1 MIVELP
7 TEPSAPVLVHGDC
20 LDVLPE
26 LPDECVD
33 AIVDDPPAGIG
44 FMGRAWD
51 DHRGYAPRT
60 ERGRAT
66 LDALRVLGL
75 AAWEAG
81 FVAFMFEAAS
91 AQLRVCKPG
100 AHRLTWALPRT
111 ADLTVLALRL
121 AGWEIRDSLVHLF
134 GGGFPKSLDVSKA
147 LDKMAGAERE
157 VVGVAVYG
165 DGHVQRST
173 KSMGYRRADP
183 DADHRS
189 VTAPATDAARRWQGW
204 GTALSPGHEQWVLA
218 RKPLAGTVAANVI
231 AHGTGAIN
239 VDGCRTPTGAEG
251 NPTTDRRAAARK
263 TGRAPGLERSES
275 DGLME
280 RRGDGSTYLQDKPG
294 EALGRWPKNA
304 LLSCS
309 LACERSRHTPWCPV
323 GELDRQ
329 GGELACGK
337 LEPHHRI
344 RASENAAM
352 SGPNTERV
360 PSQSFGDSG
369 KASRYF
375 PRFVYQAKAD
385 DRRAGLLDVT
395 NKHPTHKSPELMR
408 WLVRLITPPGGLVLD
423 SFAGSGTTGVA
434 CIHEGARFLGI
445 ERDPEHFAVARS
457 RLAAAVGS
465 PEVAAET
472 NATAQEGSQLKL
484 L

>member
-239 VDGCRTPTGAEG
+239 VDGCRTPGLDAPEG
-251 NPTTDRRAAARK
+251 
-263 TGRAPGLERSES
+263 RSRHGGGIAHGFSFEMPDS
-275 DGLME
+275 RSAM
-280 RRGDGSTYLQDKPG
+280 P
-294 EALGRWPKNA
+294 AGRWPKNA

-309 LACERSRHTPWCPV
+309 LACEGSRHTPWCPV

-352 SGPNTERV
+352 SGPNAERV
-360 PSQSFGDSG
+360 PSQTFGGDSG

-375 PRFVYQAKAD
+375 PRFTYQAKAD

-465 PEVAAET
+465 PEVAAEA